1 MRMSALEV
9 AMLLSSTIVAGLPTQ
24 MPVYP
29 NTVQIQIGD
38 ELIVGGEYFRIA
50 YFTTPDS
57 VTDVAEYFFQKWK
70 RMGFPTLV
78 DGHPEEEMIVS
89 AFYTREGIQR
99 SVVLKQ
105 RAGKTIGFST
115 LRDLWSSAR
124 PTAPA
129 EMLSPAEGVVWL
141 QNVESRD
148 GAARMQHRT
157 ALIELKLDSLA
168 EDTKK
173 QLATAGYALA
183 HEITLLRDSFRHQ
196 RLEHT
201 RGERRVVTHLAEI
214 EAGVTALLQTCVG
227 CDSVPDAPKQVRSRA
242 AGGANP

>member
-1 MRMSALEV
+1 MNALGV
-9 AMLLSSTIVAGLPTQ
+9 AMLLSSTTLAGLPSQ
-24 MPVYP
+24 LPAYP

-38 ELIVGGEYFRIA
+38 ELVIGGEYFRIA

-70 RMGFPTLV
+70 RMGFPTMV

-89 AFYTREGIQR
+89 AFYTREGLQR
-99 SVVLKQ
+99 AVVLKQ

-115 LRDLWSSAR
+115 LRDLWLGAHPS
-124 PTAPA
+124 TAE

-157 ALIELKLDSLA
+157 ALIESKLGLLA
-168 EDTKK
+168 AATKK
-173 QLATAGYALA
+173 QLAAAGYALE
-183 HEITLLRDSFRHQ
+183 HEATLPRDSARHQ
-196 RLEHT
+196 RMEHT
-201 RGERRVVTHLAEI
+201 RGQRRVVTHLAEV
-214 EAGVTALLQTCVG
+214 EPGVTALLQTCVG
-227 CDSVPDAPKQVRSRA
+227 CDSVADGHHVSPLAEE
-242 AGGANP
+242 GGRN